1 MVCTVRGDPGAAKI
15 ARDRTRTEQ
24 QIAEAI
30 IFNEKMMVSL
40 ERKWWFL
47 ASFFPIFREILA
59 YPLWRHATTLIFET
73 AGPSPWR

>member
-1 MVCTVRGDPGAAKI
+1 MSNQQQDTRKTTENIERTRKNRLRNMVCTVGGDPGAAKI

-40 ERKWWFL
+40 ERK
-47 ASFFPIFREILA
+47 
-59 YPLWRHATTLIFET
+59 
-73 AGPSPWR
+73 